1 MYRLM
6 IIDDEYMIHL
16 SLRKLVE
23 TSGLDI
29 TVTAEAEDGA
39 EALELLDSSH
49 PDIIVT
55 DIRMPEVDGLAFI
68 HAAQKRRKG
77 IRFIILSGYNHFEY
91 AQQAIQYGVS
101 HFLLKPVDPDLFLQS
116 LSLVYNDLNNK
127 EFRFIR
133 QNEWLVKYQTLV
145 KELASEIWSADD
157 AKAQN
162 ALLDVCQHYNDIE
175 PGELSFPQFAGNLLA
190 LTEEHLKA
198 RSFSRSESREEDATI
213 WPSDPEACT
222 LLLQDLITRFIL
234 EIKGSRNLGARH
246 NILKATRFIEEH
258 YGDESL
264 SLTKVAASLGMS
276 DAYLSRSFKEEMN
289 INFVKYLIK
298 VRLDKAKQLLETDSC
313 SAAEAAY
320 QVGFTDYSH
329 FSRTFKKHFGLGP
342 SEYRKSGG
350 TNTSSP

>member
-23 TSGLDI
+23 SSGLNI
-29 TVTAEAEDGA
+29 TVTAEAEDGV
-39 EALELLDSSH
+39 EALELLDSSN
-49 PDIIVT
+49 PDIVVT
-55 DIRMPEVDGLAFI
+55 DIRMPEMDGLSFI
-68 HAAQKRRKG
+68 KSAQQRKKG
-77 IRFIILSGYNHFEY
+77 IHFIILSGYSHFEY

-116 LSLVYNDLNNK
+116 LSLVYSDLSNK
-127 EFRFIR
+127 EVRFIR

-145 KELASEIWSADD
+145 SELASQIWSAND

-162 ALLDVCQHYNDIE
+162 ALLKACQHFNDIE
-175 PGELSFPQFAGNLLA
+175 PGELSFPQFSGNLLTF
-190 LTEEHLKA
+190 TEEHLKA
-198 RSFSRSESREEDATI
+198 RSSSWSETYEIDTLI
-213 WPSDPEACT
+213 WPSNQEACIS
-222 LLLQDLITRFIL
+222 LLQDIVTRLIM

-246 NILKATRFIEEH
+246 NILKATKFIEEH
-258 YGDESL
+258 YAEEDL

-276 DAYLSRSFKEEMN
+276 VAYLSRSFKEEMN

-313 SAAEAAY
+313 SAAEAAHL
-320 QVGFTDYSH
+320 VGFTDYSH
-329 FSRTFKKHFGLGP
+329 FSKTFKKHFGLGP
-342 SEYRKSGG
+342 SEHRKSGN
-350 TNTSSP
+350 NTENRN